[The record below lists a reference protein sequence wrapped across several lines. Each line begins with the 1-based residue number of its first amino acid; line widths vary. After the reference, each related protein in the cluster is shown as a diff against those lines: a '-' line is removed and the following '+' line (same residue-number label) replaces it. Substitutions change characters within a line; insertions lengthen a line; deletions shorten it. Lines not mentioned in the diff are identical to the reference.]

1 MKILGVP
8 LFPNRFTKID
18 DLTRSD
24 HYFLEEDDECFFMG
38 EYTARAGFGHSDTNQ
53 LIYNIKAPMRCKGT
67 NRWPHKEEAIAN
79 AASAMRRVLE
89 IHLDKLTIIPVP
101 PSKTNGDSDYDDRML
116 RIVQNMCSGL
126 DGDIRE
132 IVTQCE
138 NLLASHEAVDAG
150 NDRSS
155 IDELITC
162 YELDDSL
169 CYTPR
174 EIIGVF
180 DDVITTGRHFRAMK
194 TVLRARFPTVRIVGF
209 FIARVVPNSLVDFD
223 NLE

>member
-1 MKILGVP
+1 
-8 LFPNRFTKID
+8 LFPSRFTKID

-24 HYFLEEDDECFFMG
+24 HYFLDEGDECFFMG
-38 EYTARAGFGHSDTNQ
+38 EYTARAGFRHSDINQ

-67 NRWPHKEEAIAN
+67 RRWPHKEEAIAN

-89 IHLDKLTIIPVP
+89 NHLDKLTIVPVP
-101 PSKTNGDSDYDDRML
+101 PSKINGDADYDDRML

-126 DGDIRE
+126 NGDVRE

-138 NLLASHEAVDAG
+138 SLLASHEAADAG
-150 NDRSS
+150 NNRSS

-169 CYTPR
+169 CHTPR
-174 EIIGVF
+174 EIIGIF

-194 TVLRARFPTVRIVGF
+194 AVLKARFPAARIVGF
-209 FIARVVPNSLVDFD
+209 FIARVVPKSSVDFD
-223 NLE
+223 DQE